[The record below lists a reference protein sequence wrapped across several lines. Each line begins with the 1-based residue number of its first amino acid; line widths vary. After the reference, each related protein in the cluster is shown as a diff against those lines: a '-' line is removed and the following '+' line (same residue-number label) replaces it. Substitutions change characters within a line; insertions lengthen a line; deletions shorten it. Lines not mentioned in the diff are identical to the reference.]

1 MIGTALDMRAAGNA
15 FVSVSVNG
23 SFAPP
28 ISVAF
33 SGITAPHLS
42 PASSSFD
49 LHLVN
54 FGHHLFAHA
63 ATGAEFVLVHEFGRS
78 ASVTTVDWCLRISGM
93 FARVGDRFKHTLD
106 TLTRTWNS
114 EYCVALLA
122 ENVDVLGMCRHV
134 ITFGFIRCRGHRLR
148 QRQPKKA
155 NQHLLSSVQRALTN
169 C

>member
-42 PASSSFD
+42 PASSSFG

-54 FGHHLFAHA
+54 FGHGL
-63 ATGAEFVLVHEFGRS
+63 
-78 ASVTTVDWCLRISGM
+78 LRMLPPAQSLYRCM
-93 FARVGDRFKHTLD
+93 TLAG
-106 TLTRTWNS
+106 LP
-114 EYCVALLA
+114 V
-122 ENVDVLGMCRHV
+122 
-134 ITFGFIRCRGHRLR
+134 
-148 QRQPKKA
+148 
-155 NQHLLSSVQRALTN
+155 
-169 C
+169 